1 MTSLTSWTRRMRQ
14 NGSKQQQQKPATG
27 RDLMCSLS
35 WMPTSQMMM
44 LSSLKQQQQQLQ
56 GLIAR

>member
-1 MTSLTSWTRRMRQ
+1 MRQ

>member
-1 MTSLTSWTRRMRQ
+1 
-14 NGSKQQQQKPATG
+14 
-27 RDLMCSLS
+27 MCSLS